1 MYMAKGMAMVASERV
16 NNGATGPDFS
26 AQVNIEVAYATPVRQ
41 KIEKLQVPRGT
52 TVAQAIE
59 LSGILRDF
67 PDAAKRSG
75 VGIFGRKVTDEHILQ
90 EGDRVEIYRPLL
102 IDPKEARRR
111 NARK

>member
-1 MYMAKGMAMVASERV
+1 MLASERL
-16 NNGATGPDFS
+16 NDGATGPDFS
-26 AQVNIEVAYATPVRQ
+26 VEVNIEVAYATPVRQ
-41 KIEKLQVPRGT
+41 KIAKLQVPRGT

-59 LSGILRDF
+59 LSGIVREF
-67 PDAAKRSG
+67 PNAATRSG
-75 VGIFGRKVTDEHILQ
+75 VGIFGRKVTEEHILQ